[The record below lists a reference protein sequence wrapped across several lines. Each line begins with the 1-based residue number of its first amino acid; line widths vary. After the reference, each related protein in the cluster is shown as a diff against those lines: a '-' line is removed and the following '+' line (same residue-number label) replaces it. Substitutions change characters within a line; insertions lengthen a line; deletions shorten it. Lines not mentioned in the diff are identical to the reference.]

1 MQGNSFESQEVWGS
15 KILIVDFYNN
25 YDMVL

>member
-25 YDMVL
+25 YDKVL